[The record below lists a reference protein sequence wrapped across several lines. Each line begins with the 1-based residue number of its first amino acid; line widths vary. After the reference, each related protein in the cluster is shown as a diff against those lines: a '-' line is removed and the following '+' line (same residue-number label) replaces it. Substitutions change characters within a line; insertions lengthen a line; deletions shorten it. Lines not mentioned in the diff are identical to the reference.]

1 MKAQISELWETG
13 INILSVAGGYED
25 EDGNVYSD
33 DEITSFADLR
43 KCENVLVGKK
53 EKGAPSYLPTEV
65 MIDDEIVYVSFRT
78 ISHPTGFG
86 KVRICEI
93 A

>member
-13 INILSVAGGYED
+13 INIISVAGGYED
-25 EDGNVYSD
+25 EDGNIYSD
-33 DEITSFADLR
+33 DEIKSFADLR

-53 EKGAPSYLPTEV
+53 EKGVPCTEV
-65 MIDDEIVYVSFRT
+65 LIDDEIVYVSFRT
-78 ISHPTGFG
+78 VSHPTGWG
-86 KVRICEI
+86 KLRICEI

>member
-13 INILSVAGGYED
+13 IQIITTETDSN
-25 EDGNVYSD
+25 
-33 DEITSFADLR
+33 EITSFADLR

-53 EKGAPSYLPTEV
+53 PKGVPSYLPTEV

-78 ISHPTGFG
+78 ISHPSGYG
-86 KVRICEI
+86 KLRICEI
-93 A
+93 F

>member
-13 INILSVAGGYED
+13 INIISVAGGYED

-53 EKGAPSYLPTEV
+53 EKGAPCTEV
-65 MIDDEIVYVSFRT
+65 LIDEVLVYVSFRNV
-78 ISHPTGFG
+78 SHPTGFG